1 MATKYPEDLADSA
14 INPEAERHDTGVPAP
29 RVSYT
34 AWLRLRAVTGLECVR
49 ALRQA
54 GFLIVANVARCAEL
68 MRHDGVRVEVPL
80 STPLSPDVLVAILQR
95 AGISPTRFQEL
106 LED

>member
-1 MATKYPEDLADSA
+1 MATKYPENLAATPS
-14 INPEAERHDTGVPAP
+14 PEAERHDSGVPAP
-29 RVSYT
+29 RASYT
-34 AWLRLRAVTGLECVR
+34 AWLRLPQVTGLECVR

-54 GFLIVANVARCAEL
+54 GFVVVANVARCAEL
-68 MRHDGVRVEVPL
+68 VRHDGVRVEVPL

-95 AGISPTRFQEL
+95 VGLSPARFREL